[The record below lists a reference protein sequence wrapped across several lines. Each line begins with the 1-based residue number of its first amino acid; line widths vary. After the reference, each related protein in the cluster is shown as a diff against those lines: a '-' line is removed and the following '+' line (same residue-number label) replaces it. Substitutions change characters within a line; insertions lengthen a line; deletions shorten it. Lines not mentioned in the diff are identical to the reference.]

1 VTVAARSGVG
11 AGAVAVVGLLLAMA
25 CAGLVGMGIVVSA
38 WSSVAASAA
47 DLGPLWDWV
56 MIVRTVGVAA
66 GIGVLATVLGLPA
79 AWAMRGL
86 SARWV
91 PLIIT
96 PLLLPSYLVFTAW
109 SVLRGPG
116 TVLGDALEGGPAWQ
130 WVLIGHAQAIVGLA
144 LWSWP
149 LAAVVVGAGA
159 RGIERSVLESLRLS
173 GAGVFR
179 RGVVVLAVL
188 RGPMCSAIGVVMLVM
203 LGSAVPLHLANIDTA
218 SLSLWRSVNEGAPMG
233 WVWASA
239 LPLLVLAS
247 AAGWWIGGRLS
258 RSADVS
264 AMEGAEADSD
274 VARAPRGPAGLL
286 AGVVWLVS
294 VFGPIALLAG
304 KVPGLGALLR
314 FWPTSGAALS
324 ASAAG
329 AVVVGVA
336 GVVIAV
342 SMAAGMAG
350 AQRSVARRAAAV
362 CLRVWLVLALV
373 PGLLIGAALA
383 GAGGTLWFS
392 FLTESSAGLI
402 VAHVARF
409 GAVAA
414 LAGWWASRL
423 EPPVLADM
431 RRLYAGDGLA
441 AWARTSGAAQ
451 AGLVVAAGMA
461 MGLLSLHEIESAVVL
476 APPGDGVFARRMLA
490 LLHYLRDDELSAAAV
505 IVGGVGVVVSLMVAM
520 LAGTGASALRRASRV
535 LPLVLA
541 FVMVAGC
548 ERNASPSQQSGAGAA
563 GARVIGSVGRG
574 EGQFVIPRCL
584 DADATSIWVI
594 DKSGRMQRL
603 MHDGA
608 HLGDF
613 RLPEVTKGY
622 PTGVS
627 IGPDGNVYIADTHEH
642 RVLIV
647 SATDAP
653 ALRGEF
659 GTYGHGPG
667 EMVYPTDVAFLT
679 DERGVIVRMYVSEYG
694 GNDRVNAFDASH
706 TYLFSFG
713 RPGNAADAEPQ
724 EIVFARPQS
733 VAVWRAKNE
742 LVVADAANHR
752 LGRFTVDGA
761 LVRWLGKPGG
771 LPGTGPGEF
780 SYPYGLAVLDDG
792 TALVS
797 EFGSSRVQRV
807 DLETGRGI
815 AIVGGPG
822 REAGRFVTPWG
833 VAAIGEQVF
842 VLDTGNHR
850 VQSLP
855 MSGFGGVN

>member
-1 VTVAARSGVG
+1 
-11 AGAVAVVGLLLAMA
+11 
-25 CAGLVGMGIVVSA
+25 
-38 WSSVAASAA
+38 
-47 DLGPLWDWV
+47 
-56 MIVRTVGVAA
+56 
-66 GIGVLATVLGLPA
+66 
-79 AWAMRGL
+79 
-86 SARWV
+86 
-91 PLIIT
+91 
-96 PLLLPSYLVFTAW
+96 
-109 SVLRGPG
+109 
-116 TVLGDALEGGPAWQ
+116 
-130 WVLIGHAQAIVGLA
+130 
-144 LWSWP
+144 
-149 LAAVVVGAGA
+149 
-159 RGIERSVLESLRLS
+159 
-173 GAGVFR
+173 
-179 RGVVVLAVL
+179 
-188 RGPMCSAIGVVMLVM
+188 
-203 LGSAVPLHLANIDTA
+203 
-218 SLSLWRSVNEGAPMG
+218 
-233 WVWASA
+233 
-239 LPLLVLAS
+239 
-247 AAGWWIGGRLS
+247 
-258 RSADVS
+258 
-264 AMEGAEADSD
+264 
-274 VARAPRGPAGLL
+274 
-286 AGVVWLVS
+286 
-294 VFGPIALLAG
+294 
-304 KVPGLGALLR
+304 
-314 FWPTSGAALS
+314 
-324 ASAAG
+324 
-329 AVVVGVA
+329 
-336 GVVIAV
+336 
-342 SMAAGMAG
+342 
-350 AQRSVARRAAAV
+350 
-362 CLRVWLVLALV
+362 
-373 PGLLIGAALA
+373 
-383 GAGGTLWFS
+383 
-392 FLTESSAGLI
+392 
-402 VAHVARF
+402 
-409 GAVAA
+409 
-414 LAGWWASRL
+414 
-423 EPPVLADM
+423 
-431 RRLYAGDGLA
+431 
-441 AWARTSGAAQ
+441 
-451 AGLVVAAGMA
+451 
-461 MGLLSLHEIESAVVL
+461 
-476 APPGDGVFARRMLA
+476 
-490 LLHYLRDDELSAAAV
+490 
-505 IVGGVGVVVSLMVAM
+505 
-520 LAGTGASALRRASRV
+520 
-535 LPLVLA
+535 
-541 FVMVAGC
+541 
-548 ERNASPSQQSGAGAA
+548 
-563 GARVIGSVGRG
+563 
-574 EGQFVIPRCL
+574 
-584 DADATSIWVI
+584 
-594 DKSGRMQRL
+594 